1 LPFNAEQITTL
12 MGTQQE
18 VFRFERKFVVTEAAA
33 DSIQQFVS
41 AYLDFD
47 EHMAGRELSG
57 YRVCSL
63 YLDTPD
69 LAFYRQSKEGV
80 KNRRKLRI
88 RIYDDR
94 PEGVAYLEIK
104 RRTGETVHKLRATV
118 RKSACQSMLRGEH
131 LSPDDLQSMSEV
143 GLRALDEFC
152 DAKERYGA
160 DGVAY
165 VDYLRVA
172 YVSRTADNCRV
183 TFDRQL
189 VSRPYSP
196 LDGLCPP
203 PASNPVDMRGVVL
216 ELKYNGRAPRWMHD
230 LVRTFNLQRCSFP
243 KYVYCADAL
252 GVAPAAGLFRSA
264 I

>member
-1 LPFNAEQITTL
+1 
-12 MGTQQE
+12 M
-18 VFRFERKFVVTEAAA
+18 
-33 DSIQQFVS
+33 
-41 AYLDFD
+41 
-47 EHMAGRELSG
+47 
-57 YRVCSL
+57 
-63 YLDTPD
+63 
-69 LAFYRQSKEGV
+69 

-118 RKSACQSMLRGEH
+118 RKSACQSMLRGDH
-131 LSPDDLQSMSEV
+131 LSPDDLESMSEV

-165 VDYLRVA
+165 VDYQRVA

-183 TFDRQL
+183 TFDRHL

-203 PASNPVDMRGVVL
+203 PESKPVDMAASCWSSSTTAGAAVDARPGAHVQSAALFVSEVRVL
-216 ELKYNGRAPRWMHD
+216 CG
-230 LVRTFNLQRCSFP
+230 
-243 KYVYCADAL
+243 CARR
-252 GVAPAAGLFRSA
+252 RSGGW
-264 I
+264 IG